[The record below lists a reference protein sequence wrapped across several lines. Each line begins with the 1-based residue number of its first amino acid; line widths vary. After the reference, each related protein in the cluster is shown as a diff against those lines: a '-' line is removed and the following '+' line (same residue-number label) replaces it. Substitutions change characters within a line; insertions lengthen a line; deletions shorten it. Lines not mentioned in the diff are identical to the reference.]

1 VIGGRRGR
9 TARHLYEAA
18 GAHGPARLLRFRD
31 APPAW
36 VTTVAVAVALV
47 ATALG
52 PAGTAA
58 PARAQE
64 SSSTVW
70 LCRPGLADN
79 PCESDL
85 TTSVVQP
92 DGTQRIER
100 AKPAKRPS
108 VDCFYVYPSV
118 SAQPTVN
125 ANLNVDPELRA
136 VAESQAS
143 RFSQT
148 CRVFAPVYPQLTVV
162 ATVAAGADAAR
173 ARAVA
178 YDGVL
183 SAWRDYLAHDNKGRG
198 VVFIG
203 HSQGAGMLTQLL
215 SSEID
220 PNPRLR
226 RRLVSALLLG
236 GNVTVAAGRDSGGDF
251 RNIRACH
258 RRDQLGCVVAYST
271 FDEPPP
277 PNSLFGRVGGGG
289 SARTGEGSGLEV
301 LCVNPAAVGG
311 GTGALQTYRRTTSL
325 PGPIGAVAG
334 PPPSAPTP
342 WVRYPR
348 LYTAKCESANGATWL
363 QIADSGGPTDQRL
376 RFQKPVLGP
385 TWGLHLADV
394 NVALGNLV
402 DLVRSQAAAHAD

>member
-1 VIGGRRGR
+1 MFAGSGRR
-9 TARHLYEAA
+9 
-18 GAHGPARLLRFRD
+18 
-31 APPAW
+31 
-36 VTTVAVAVALV
+36 TTVLV
-47 ATALG
+47 ATALVVAALV
-52 PAGTAA
+52 PAGAA
-58 PARAQE
+58 ASAPAQE

-70 LCRPGLADN
+70 LCRPDMAKN

-85 TTSVVQP
+85 TATVLQA
-92 DGTQRIER
+92 DGKQKVER
-100 AKPAKRPS
+100 AKPAKRPP

-118 SAQPTVN
+118 STQPTVN
-125 ANLNVDPELRA
+125 ANLDVAPELTA
-136 VAESQAS
+136 VAEAQAS

-148 CRVFAPVYPQLTVV
+148 CRVFAPVYRQLTVV
-162 ATVAAGADAAR
+162 ATASAGGQSPDAR
-173 ARAVA
+173 AIA

-183 SAWRDYLAHDNKGRG
+183 AAWREYLARDNKGRG

-220 PNPRLR
+220 PNPKLR

-251 RNIRACH
+251 QNIRACR
-258 RRDQLGCVVAYST
+258 RRDQTGCVVAYST
-271 FDEPPP
+271 FAQPPP

-289 SARTGEGSGLEV
+289 SARAGDATGLEV
-301 LCVNPAAVGG
+301 LCVNPVAPGG
-311 GTGALQTYRRTTSL
+311 GFGALETYRRTTAI

-348 LYTAKCESANGATWL
+348 LYSAECQTADGASWL
-363 QIADSGGPTDQRL
+363 QVTDNGPADQRV
-376 RFQKPVLGP
+376 RFPQPVLGP

-394 NVALGNLV
+394 TIALGDLV
-402 DLVRSQAAAHAD
+402 GLVRSQARAYAD

>member
-1 VIGGRRGR
+1 VIR
-9 TARHLYEAA
+9 ARA
-18 GAHGPARLLRFRD
+18 FF
-31 APPAW
+31 
-36 VTTVAVAVALV
+36 VAVAVALV

-52 PAGTAA
+52 STGTAA
-58 PARAQE
+58 TAPSQE

-70 LCRPGLADN
+70 LCRPGLANN

-85 TTSVVQP
+85 TTTVVQS
-92 DGTQRIER
+92 DGTQKVVR
-100 AKPAKRPS
+100 AKPAKRPP
-108 VDCFYVYPSV
+108 VDCFYVYPSA
-118 SAQPTVN
+118 SAQATVN
-125 ANLNVDPELRA
+125 ANLNVDPELTA
-136 VAESQAS
+136 VAEFQAS

-148 CRVFAPVYPQLTVV
+148 CRVFAPVYPQLTVI
-162 ATVAAGADAAR
+162 ATGSAGGQSEL

-220 PNPRLR
+220 PNPKLR

-251 RNIRACH
+251 QNIRACR
-258 RRDQLGCVVAYST
+258 RRDQTGCVVAYST
-271 FDEPPP
+271 FDQPPP
-277 PNSLFGRVGGGG
+277 PNSLFGRVGGGV
-289 SARTGEGSGLEV
+289 SARTGEGTGLEV
-301 LCVNPAAVGG
+301 LCVNPAAPGG
-311 GTGALQTYRRTTSL
+311 GTGALDPYSRTTPV
-325 PGPIGAVAG
+325 PGTIGAITG
-334 PPPSAPTP
+334 QLPSAPTP

-348 LYTAKCESANGATWL
+348 LYTAKCESENGATWL
-363 QIADSGGPTDQRL
+363 QITDIGGPTDPRVRIQNS
-376 RFQKPVLGP
+376 VLGP

-394 NVALGNLV
+394 RVALGNLV
-402 DLVRSQAAAHAD
+402 DLVHSQAAAYTD

>member
-1 VIGGRRGR
+1 VIR
-9 TARHLYEAA
+9 ARAVFVVVAA
-18 GAHGPARLLRFRD
+18 
-31 APPAW
+31 
-36 VTTVAVAVALV
+36 ALV

-58 PARAQE
+58 TAPAQE
-64 SSSTVW
+64 PSSTVW
-70 LCRPGLADN
+70 LCRPGLTNN

-85 TTSVVQP
+85 TTTVVQS
-92 DGTQRIER
+92 DGTEKVVR
-100 AKPAKRPS
+100 AKPAKRPP
-108 VDCFYVYPSV
+108 VDCFYVYPSA
-118 SAQPTVN
+118 SAQATVN
-125 ANLNVDPELRA
+125 ANLNVEPELTA
-136 VAESQAS
+136 VAEFQAS

-162 ATVAAGADAAR
+162 ATGAAGGQSEL

-220 PNPRLR
+220 PNSRLR

-251 RNIRACH
+251 QNIRACR
-258 RRDQLGCVVAYST
+258 RRDQTGCVVAYST
-271 FDEPPP
+271 FDQPPP
-277 PNSLFGRVGGGG
+277 PNSLFGRVGGGV
-289 SARTGEGSGLEV
+289 SARTGEGTGLEV
-301 LCVNPAAVGG
+301 LCVNPAAPGG
-311 GTGALQTYRRTTSL
+311 GTGALDPYSRTTPV
-325 PGPIGAVAG
+325 PGTIGAITG
-334 PPPSAPTP
+334 QLPSAPTP

-363 QIADSGGPTDQRL
+363 QITDIGGPTDPRVRIQNS
-376 RFQKPVLGP
+376 VLGP

-394 NVALGNLV
+394 RVALGNLV
-402 DLVRSQAAAHAD
+402 DLVRSQAAAYTD

>member
-1 VIGGRRGR
+1 VIRPRSV
-9 TARHLYEAA
+9 
-18 GAHGPARLLRFRD
+18 F
-31 APPAW
+31 
-36 VTTVAVAVALV
+36 VAVAAALV

-52 PAGTAA
+52 PAGMEA
-58 PARAQE
+58 PAAAQE

-70 LCRPGLADN
+70 LCRPGLAND

-85 TTSVVQP
+85 TTMVVQP
-92 DGTQRIER
+92 DGTQRVVR
-100 AKPAKRPS
+100 AKPAKRPP

-136 VAESQAS
+136 VAEFQAA

-148 CRVFAPVYPQLTVV
+148 CRVFAPVYRQLTVV
-162 ATVAAGADAAR
+162 ATASAGGQSAEAS
-173 ARAVA
+173 RAVA
-178 YDGVL
+178 YEGVL

-220 PNPRLR
+220 PKPKLR

-251 RNIRACH
+251 QNIRACH
-258 RRDQLGCVVAYST
+258 RRDQTGCVVAYST
-271 FDEPPP
+271 FDQPPP
-277 PNSLFGRVGGGG
+277 PNSLFGRVGGGV
-289 SARTGEGSGLEV
+289 SARTGESAGLEV
-301 LCVNPAAVGG
+301 LCVNPAALGG
-311 GTGALQTYRRTTSL
+311 GTGALEPYSRTTPV
-325 PGPIGAVAG
+325 PGPIGAITG
-334 PPPSAPTP
+334 QLPSASTP

-348 LYTAKCESANGATWL
+348 LYTAKCESAKGATWL
-363 QIADSGGPTDQRL
+363 QITDIGGPSDRRVRIQN
-376 RFQKPVLGP
+376 PVLGP

-394 NVALGNLV
+394 RVALGNLV
-402 DLVRSQAAAHAD
+402 DLVRSQAAAYAD

>member
-1 VIGGRRGR
+1 
-9 TARHLYEAA
+9 
-18 GAHGPARLLRFRD
+18 
-31 APPAW
+31 
-36 VTTVAVAVALV
+36 V

-52 PAGTAA
+52 PIGTAA
-58 PARAQE
+58 PAAAQQ

-70 LCRPGLADN
+70 LCRPGLANN

-85 TTSVVQP
+85 TATEVQS
-92 DGTQRIER
+92 DGTQQVVR
-100 AKPAKRPS
+100 AKRAKRPP

-118 SAQPTVN
+118 SAQPTLN

-136 VAESQAS
+136 VAEFQAS
-143 RFSQT
+143 RFSQA

-162 ATVAAGADAAR
+162 ATTAAGAQAAE

-178 YDGVL
+178 YEGVR

-220 PNPRLR
+220 PNPKLR
-226 RRLVSALLLG
+226 RRLVSAMLLG
-236 GNVTVAAGRDSGGDF
+236 GNVTVAAGRDADGDF
-251 RNIRACH
+251 QNIRACR
-258 RRDQLGCVVAYST
+258 RRDQTGCVVAYST
-271 FDEPPP
+271 FDQPPP

-289 SARTGEGSGLEV
+289 SARTGEGTGLEV
-301 LCVNPAAVGG
+301 LCVNPAAPGG
-311 GTGALQTYRRTTSL
+311 GSGALDTYRRTTVL
-325 PGPIGAVAG
+325 PGPIGAIAG
-334 PPPSAPTP
+334 QPPSAPTP

-363 QIADSGGPTDQRL
+363 QVTDNGGPTDQRL
-376 RFQKPVLGP
+376 RFQRVLGP

-402 DLVRSQAAAHAD
+402 DLVRRQAAAHVD